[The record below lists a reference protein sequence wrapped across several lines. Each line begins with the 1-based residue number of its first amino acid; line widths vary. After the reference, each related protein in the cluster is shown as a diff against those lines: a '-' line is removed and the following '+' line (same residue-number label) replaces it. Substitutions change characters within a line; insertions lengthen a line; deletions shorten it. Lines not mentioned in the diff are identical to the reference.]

1 MEYELFK
8 IRLTDIINIMS
19 KQILSEEFRR
29 MQKLAGI
36 GNNQILVEKNE
47 LANTLKSTIDN
58 FDPNLSYKELA
69 MAVADIL
76 REEYGKHL
84 YKAFIKELQDKLSL
98 DQVNEMNAN
107 DPVMMKLR
115 AKKDTKPTT
124 PIKPTTKAPN
134 QNQSKIDQLLQQRA
148 DIIRDMEQ
156 EAEPAGGP
164 IADEYADKLRMIDI
178 ALRKLKA

>member
-76 REEYGKHL
+76 REEYGEHL
-84 YKAFIKELQDKLSL
+84 YKAFIKELQDKLL
-98 DQVNEMNAN
+98 GNG
-107 DPVMMKLR
+107 
-115 AKKDTKPTT
+115 
-124 PIKPTTKAPN
+124 
-134 QNQSKIDQLLQQRA
+134 KIN
-148 DIIRDMEQ
+148 
-156 EAEPAGGP
+156 
-164 IADEYADKLRMIDI
+164 
-178 ALRKLKA
+178 